1 MASSERTNTIDS
13 DGSNQCVEKTLN
25 RGIENNNI
33 DMNNGADRGDG
44 IDNAIGDAGDQQ
56 IDDDVLRKAR
66 FDMVPHQQQ
75 HQCDGAGS
83 GSASNNNSN
92 INNIVNNRTIAE
104 GANGT
109 LDDGDQSHVDHL
121 TATPDTQSTSTT
133 TMSSSSSPSSSGPG
147 VVRENGNHTRDGAK
161 AENGLDEANNKHS
174 SGTYYVMRK

>member
-25 RGIENNNI
+25 CGIENNNI
-33 DMNNGADRGDG
+33 DMNNVSDRGDG
-44 IDNAIGDAGDQQ
+44 TDSAIGDTGKHQ
-56 IDDDVLRKAR
+56 IDDDVLLKAR

-75 HQCDGAGS
+75 HECDGTGS
-83 GSASNNNSN
+83 GSASDNNSN
-92 INNIVNNRTIAE
+92 INNIVNNRTVAE

-109 LDDGDQSHVDHL
+109 LDDSDQSHVGHL

-133 TMSSSSSPSSSGPG
+133 SSSPSSSGHG
-147 VVRENGNHTRDGAK
+147 VVRENGNHTRDAAK